1 MTLSDKQTLV
11 RLLNQYQDEQ
21 VEQNRLDK
29 LECER
34 MKEKGKANYKPSY
47 IESYRQDAK
56 VGTKAQYEHAR
67 LISSKLSLEISRELK
82 SYWEL

>member
-21 VEQNRLDK
+21 VYQNRID
-29 LECER
+29 
-34 MKEKGKANYKPSY
+34 
-47 IESYRQDAK
+47 ESKITENAESNGISKYSAK
-56 VGTKAQYEHAR
+56 FNVSVVVGTKAQYEHAR

-82 SYWEL
+82 SYCEL

>member
-1 MTLSDKQTLV
+1 MNLSDKQTLV
-11 RLLNQYQDEQ
+11 RLLNQYQYEQ
-21 VEQNRLDK
+21 IEQNRLDK

-34 MKEKGKANYKPSY
+34 MKEKGKANYTEY
-47 IESYRQDAK
+47 YRQDAT

>member
-1 MTLSDKQTLV
+1 MTLSDKQELV
-11 RLLNQYQDEQ
+11 RLLNQYQYEQ
-21 VEQNRLDK
+21 IEQNRLDK

-34 MKEKGKANYKPSY
+34 IKGKSKENYTEY
-47 IESYRQDAK
+47 YRQEAT

>member
-1 MTLSDKQTLV
+1 MQLSDKQELV

-21 VEQNRLDK
+21 INQNRMDK
-29 LECER
+29 LACER
-34 MKEKGKANYKPSY
+34 LREDATARYSGYF
-47 IESYRQDAK
+47 RQDATI
-56 VGTKAQYEHAR
+56 GTKAQYEHAR